1 MQSVEYMKSCVY
13 TISFHSFRLS
23 VYFNSEKMNHSNNS
37 VISSDLQKHLKST
50 HTKLHEELNS
60 ILNERFILSTR
71 HVNKLY
77 LKAQS
82 ELKPQFNNNEP
93 HTSQWVLCHTQWTA
107 EWANL
112 KWWILYLELIFTY
125 VKQEYNWESTW
136 YTEEWLVNEAFSERL
151 LRSQSRVHE
160 FNLMKR
166 SFRLL
171 TLKSESSEHTG

>member
-93 HTSQWVLCHTQWTA
+93 HTSQ
-107 EWANL
+107 
-112 KWWILYLELIFTY
+112 
-125 VKQEYNWESTW
+125 
-136 YTEEWLVNEAFSERL
+136 
-151 LRSQSRVHE
+151 
-160 FNLMKR
+160 
-166 SFRLL
+166 
-171 TLKSESSEHTG
+171 